1 MRSKQHLNYKY
12 KCFNGCRA
20 VSDVRQKWN
29 TGQSWGCC
37 WNNFWGLKAKT
48 DRRGVKLHPVWKQ
61 DSLYW
66 YPLELSEDTALL
78 CRGLIPS
85 APVMQWPVH
94 ACSNISALP
103 GSDFFLLRLS
113 PAQLACMSLR
123 TEKAR
128 SNLSCECV
136 FTESR
141 GGLDT
146 SERSGCEITAEARK
160 EQKYWSIL
168 LVCVYFF
175 FSLFCDVLG
184 GLSSLDLKQLLSWI
198 NVRRLK
204 VWRSLVKRI
213 IIVSSRTWWFY
224 SLWIGFQYGFSDTTA
239 SVMRR
244 WLMLVLSGSTKPVL
258 IFIDFPVIWPRRMSD
273 QLHSRGV
280 RRNNIF

>member
-136 FTESR
+136 FAESR

-175 FSLFCDVLG
+175 FPFSVMFWVVCLLWTSRNYWAESMWDVWRFEG
-184 GLSSLDLKQLLSWI
+184 RWWRGLSSSVLEPDDSTACG
-198 NVRRLK
+198 
-204 VWRSLVKRI
+204 LVFNTVFLI
-213 IIVSSRTWWFY
+213 PQPQWCGAGWCWFC
-224 SLWIGFQYGFSDTTA
+224 Q
-239 SVMRR
+239 
-244 WLMLVLSGSTKPVL
+244 
-258 IFIDFPVIWPRRMSD
+258 D
-273 QLHSRGV
+273 QP
-280 RRNNIF
+280 NQC

>member
-48 DRRGVKLHPVWKQ
+48 DRKGVKLHPVWKQ

-78 CRGLIPS
+78 CWGLIPS

-94 ACSNISALP
+94 ACFNISALP

-136 FTESR
+136 FAESR

-175 FSLFCDVLG
+175 FPFLWCFGWFVFSGPQAIIELNQCETSEGLKVVGEEDHYHCQFSNLMILQLVDRFSIRFFWYHSLSDAALADAGSVRINQT
-184 GLSSLDLKQLLSWI
+184 SANIYWLSWHLAKKD
-198 NVRRLK
+198 VRP
-204 VWRSLVKRI
+204 
-213 IIVSSRTWWFY
+213 
-224 SLWIGFQYGFSDTTA
+224 A
-239 SVMRR
+239 SFLRC
-244 WLMLVLSGSTKPVL
+244 
-258 IFIDFPVIWPRRMSD
+258 
-273 QLHSRGV
+273 
-280 RRNNIF
+280 